1 MIASRGKFFG
11 GAALMAGFLVVLAV
25 LFLPV
30 FDGKNALDYLDALY
44 NSISKGSAYYIPGLA
59 EEATAYRG
67 TELDAALTL
76 GDEAQAAATAALF
89 QAAGAVAEPSGA
101 TLRVRGDLG
110 SILARCLGDSDEM
123 FANRG
128 EALRGRYGHDERR
141 ALYNWWSAL
150 KAMDRELKKQ
160 RRFAQAEFVVKVEKK
175 AVECAYNYYG
185 IEPQRIGDRIGIVL
199 FSLAFYVLYTVW
211 YGFAI
216 IFMFE
221 GWGLKLS
228 H

>member
-1 MIASRGKFFG
+1 MIAHRGRFFAG
-11 GAALMAGFLVVLAV
+11 VVLMVAFLAV
-25 LFLPV
+25 LTVMFLPV
-30 FDGKNALDYLDALY
+30 FAGMNALNYLDGLY
-44 NSISKGSAYYIPGLA
+44 NSISKGSAYYVPDLIEEVRGHDGVTA
-59 EEATAYRG
+59 E
-67 TELDAALTL
+67 LTL
-76 GDEAQAAATAALF
+76 TLESADRAAGLRPLF
-89 QAAGAVAEPSGA
+89 EAAGAAVDSDG
-101 TLRVRGDLG
+101 TRLRVRGDLG
-110 SILARCLGDSDEM
+110 RILARCLEDSDEM

-128 EALRGRYGHDERR
+128 EGLRDRYGYDEKR

-150 KAMDRELKKQ
+150 KAMDKELKKQ
-160 RRFAQAEFVVKVEKK
+160 RRFAQADFVVKVQKT

-185 IEPQRIGDRIGIVL
+185 IEPQRIGDRIWIVL
-199 FSLAFYVLYTVW
+199 FSLVFYVVYTVW